1 VRLRDRI
8 KAAARARDPSA
19 LEEAVAESP
28 RCLRHL
34 MGMTYDANPEVRAF
48 AGQGIAIAFRYHPRK
63 VKEQVTRL
71 VWAMDNRANTN
82 AVTAPEALAAIAA
95 EAPQLLLPLVADL
108 AQLGRDPVLR
118 DGIAR
123 ILETLRQA
131 RPGEVGRRMAADL
144 TDKMHH
150 GMCDV

>member
-1 VRLRDRI
+1 VKLRDRL
-8 KAAARARDPSA
+8 KAAMHTRDASA
-19 LEEAVAESP
+19 LEAAVSESP

-34 MGMTYDANPEVRAF
+34 VGMTYHVDPEVRAF
-48 AGQGIAIAFRYHPRK
+48 AGRGIAIAFRYHPRK

-71 VWAMDNRANTN
+71 VWSMDNRANTN
-82 AVTAPEALAAIAA
+82 AATSPEALAAIAA
-95 EAPQLLLPLVADL
+95 EAPQLLLPLVTDL

-123 ILETLRQA
+123 ILETLREA
-131 RPGEVGRRMAADL
+131 RPGEVGRRMSADL

-150 GMCDV
+150 GVYDV